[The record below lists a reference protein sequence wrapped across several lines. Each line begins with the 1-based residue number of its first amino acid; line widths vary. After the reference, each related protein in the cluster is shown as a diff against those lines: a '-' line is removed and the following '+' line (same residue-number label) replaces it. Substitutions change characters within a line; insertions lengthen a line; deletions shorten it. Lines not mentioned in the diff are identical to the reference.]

1 MFVLK
6 IIALVL
12 AWLVLIAFAIC
23 ALLFVLLLPRVG
35 FALHVYSG
43 GKVEGRI
50 SYGFVRVHVRHMPKR
65 DAATKTQSKQTPEPS
80 KPASRPSWPSGLSDI
95 DLGDGMVMMLE
106 FLDDVKERLRIDA
119 LCVELT
125 LATGDAAKTG
135 LYIGYLSALSGML
148 YPFLVRN
155 FNMKR
160 CSIVLDGDFQ
170 GAKTRYDVRF
180 DLSFRPVCLLGAGL
194 RHGLRLY
201 RVVRKTQTMEA
212 KSV

>member
-1 MFVLK
+1 MLVLK

-65 DAATKTQSKQTPEPS
+65 DAATKTQSKQTSEPS

-95 DLGDGMVMMLE
+95 DLGDGVVMMPE
-106 FLDDVKERLRIDA
+106 FLDDV
-119 LCVELT
+119 
-125 LATGDAAKTG
+125 
-135 LYIGYLSALSGML
+135 
-148 YPFLVRN
+148 
-155 FNMKR
+155 
-160 CSIVLDGDFQ
+160 
-170 GAKTRYDVRF
+170 
-180 DLSFRPVCLLGAGL
+180 
-194 RHGLRLY
+194 
-201 RVVRKTQTMEA
+201 
-212 KSV
+212 